1 MPKVNK
7 RARKASSDESSS
19 DSGPED
25 RNPPPEVKAKGKATP
40 QVVKKAPQN
49 NDEEP
54 TWNLD
59 KMRLVKVREFRGKV
73 LIDIRE
79 FYEKDGNML
88 PGKKGISLSAAQWQK
103 LKEITQEVDEA
114 IKNK

>member
-1 MPKVNK
+1 
-7 RARKASSDESSS
+7 
-19 DSGPED
+19 
-25 RNPPPEVKAKGKATP
+25 
-40 QVVKKAPQN
+40 VKKAPQN